1 MLLQRENNFFY
12 NNLRMKQN
20 GNTLKDKDLSGF
32 WWGGGLIGHSLLRIG
47 ILLNSGEAFLQQARR
62 WGGHPQ
68 RPVCQVL
75 HHER

>member
-12 NNLRMKQN
+12 NNLRTKQN

-32 WWGGGLIGHSLLRIG
+32 WWGGGLIGQSLQDWYPLELWRG
-47 ILLNSGEAFLQQARR
+47 LYTAGQEMR
-62 WGGHPQ
+62 GHPQ